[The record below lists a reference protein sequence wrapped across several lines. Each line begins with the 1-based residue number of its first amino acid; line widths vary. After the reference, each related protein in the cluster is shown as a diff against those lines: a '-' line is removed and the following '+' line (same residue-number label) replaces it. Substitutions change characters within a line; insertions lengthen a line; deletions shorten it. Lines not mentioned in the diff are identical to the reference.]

1 MPLVTYRGRRTKKV
15 VADDDPDK
23 TPTQPPLKMPVM
35 PDIKPLDELDACEL
49 SASGPRV
56 TVREAP
62 VKDAADYEDFPLF
75 EDIEMGNKCET
86 EQVDK
91 EEVKESVTGAI
102 TIVEKQVDEADE
114 TDEAKEPE
122 EEDVEG
128 AAAAEQ
134 TRASDYPA
142 GGLRAVLAGLCTPL
156 GLALASLFAVQ
167 ILWMIFEFTIWQLRT
182 SYLATI
188 KDGVG
193 DRLINVNSSILN
205 SPCFRSAGWSAT
217 ADPNAAHIKRTHSPP
232 IPTAT
237 TVGEQYAGSQS
248 TARRGNGPS
257 NGNTEVITREG
268 SYAGEDTLQL
278 GNRRGTAADEED
290 EEEITL
296 NTEGVTGLGFA
307 NVMRQTYKKKSSRTD
322 LRRRGGHKSSRPP
335 GTPGEAEED
344 SSDLSDESDEE
355 TSRQRA
361 MNQIQF
367 TKMPVRHR
375 ADSSP
380 IRGSEQQGGPRV
392 LITSPSL
399 RSVDNR
405 FRRSSL
411 GAVEAIKSRA
421 RRDTTTSSDMSSDI
435 ELDPEAMKRRQIQ
448 FSKHEN
454 ETFVPREEDE
464 DAESE
469 KLEEEVELEAAM
481 ANGRLGARRGD
492 HEHDD
497 DSIAGSVESAISS
510 DFGHTAGSGS
520 LLGRAGL
527 GVSSPLILNKI
538 PKSGGSGN
546 AGPSTTSVTASGAV
560 PTTSTTSP
568 RKDRDAAGTGVLPR
582 LPAAQAIAPS
592 EPVSLLSNMLN
603 ARKKAPE
610 NPMEKYAALSGKG
623 SSATPLYIK
632 LYTPC
637 AEDPEEPM
645 DMPLTKDTKDGDHSR
660 PVTVAEAI
668 GLALWRY
675 TDDKIKPAIDV
686 SKLGVNY
693 WNLRMVEDG
702 EVDYDFPPLARKRP
716 ITDFTSNNNRAAG
729 FRGRSRSKPYD
740 EFALVEASPSEFA
753 ENEAACPGDSVAV
766 QEAATPTAAAPS
778 AETGGNTGAQGGAS
792 AAPGLPANHIK
803 VAIGGRMNPILGH
816 PFSSALHDSSL
827 RPADLPAIPTMQA
840 TPRLGVSTQL
850 KVRYIDL
857 EASTRTTTLNT
868 STDSYIAEILD
879 SVCKKWQL
887 DKGNYLLKIMNTNTV
902 APLDRTVEA
911 LGTNTD
917 LDLIR
922 RRFGAGP
929 LSLMGSPGSSS
940 PSAPLLVDTNTQGAS
955 KKSKKSAASRM
966 LHPLSQKQDVI
977 VGGYYKRY
985 NVIRK
990 QSMSFTTSSQRVLA
1004 FDNDY
1009 MHIMP
1014 AETGKTLFEANSKTT
1029 SISFCDVI
1037 GSKVSRRHPKSFR
1050 FVVVRG
1056 ADATE
1061 QKRYDFEARN
1071 AVEAIEIVDEIKK
1084 NMAHYRL

>member
-1 MPLVTYRGRRTKKV
+1 MHPRGPDRKNFKVTKSRLALVSLLSHFIAFQPAGDAYAGTNALLSQSSTASSPHPPKRPTPRYQRR
-15 VADDDPDK
+15 A
-23 TPTQPPLKMPVM
+23 
-35 PDIKPLDELDACEL
+35 
-49 SASGPRV
+49 SASHR
-56 TVREAP
+56 R
-62 VKDAADYEDFPLF
+62 FP
-75 EDIEMGNKCET
+75 
-86 EQVDK
+86 
-91 EEVKESVTGAI
+91 
-102 TIVEKQVDEADE
+102 
-114 TDEAKEPE
+114 
-122 EEDVEG
+122 
-128 AAAAEQ
+128 
-134 TRASDYPA
+134 
-142 GGLRAVLAGLCTPL
+142 
-156 GLALASLFAVQ
+156 
-167 ILWMIFEFTIWQLRT
+167 FTIWQLRT

-205 SPCFRSAGWSAT
+205 SPCFRSAGWSVA

-237 TVGEQYAGSQS
+237 AVGAQYAAHNA
-248 TARRGNGPS
+248 ARRNNFNG
-257 NGNTEVITREG
+257 GGGGGGAEVINGDG
-268 SYAGEDTLQL
+268 SFGGEDTLQL
-278 GNRRGTAADEED
+278 GTGRATAADDEED
-290 EEEITL
+290 EEITL
-296 NTEGVTGLGFA
+296 NTEGMAGLGFT
-307 NVMRQTYKKKSSRTD
+307 NIVRQAYKKKGSRQE
-322 LRRRGGHKSSRPP
+322 LGRRGHAKNSRRPV
-335 GTPGEAEED
+335 TPGDGEED

-361 MNQIQF
+361 VQQIQF

-380 IRGSEQQGGPRV
+380 IRGSEHQGGPQV
-392 LITSPSL
+392 LITSPSI

-435 ELDPEAMKRRQIQ
+435 ELDPEAMKRRQIK
-448 FSKHEN
+448 FLKHEN
-454 ETFVPREEDE
+454 EAFVPREEDE

-469 KLEEEVELEAAM
+469 KLEEEVEMEAEMASGAM
-481 ANGRLGARRGD
+481 RAQRNEHD
-492 HEHDD
+492 HDD
-497 DSIAGSVESAISS
+497 DSIAGSVGSAISS
-510 DFGHTAGSGS
+510 DFGNTAGSGS
-520 LLGRAGL
+520 LLGRGAL
-527 GVSSPLILNKI
+527 HASSPLMLNKI
-538 PKSGGSGN
+538 PRGMEAQGGGS
-546 AGPSTTSVTASGAV
+546 
-560 PTTSTTSP
+560 SP
-568 RKDRDAAGTGVLPR
+568 RKDKDISAPMLPR
-582 LPAAQAIAPS
+582 LPPAQPITPT

-610 NPMEKYAALSGKG
+610 NPTEKYAVLSGKG
-623 SSATPLYIK
+623 SSGTPLYIK

-637 AEDPEEPM
+637 SEDPEEPM

-675 TDDKIKPAIDV
+675 TDDKIKPAIDI

-740 EFALVEASPSEFA
+740 EFALVEASPAEFE
-753 ENEAACPGDSVAV
+753 ENETVCPGDSI
-766 QEAATPTAAAPS
+766 AAPDVTTPTAAPA
-778 AETGGNTGAQGGAS
+778 AEMPPPPLSQTAGAQA
-792 AAPGLPANHIK
+792 LPSNHIK

-816 PFSSALHDSSL
+816 PFTTALNDSSL

-850 KVRYIDL
+850 KVRYVDL

-887 DKGNYLLKIMNTNTV
+887 DKGNYLLKVMNSNTV
-902 APLDRTVEA
+902 APLDRTVAA
-911 LGTNTD
+911 LGNITD
-917 LDLIR
+917 LELVR

-940 PSAPLLVDTNTQGAS
+940 PNAPLLVDNGTAATSS
-955 KKSKKSAASRM
+955 KKSKKGAASRM
-966 LHPLSQKQDVI
+966 LHPLAQKQDVI

-985 NVIRK
+985 HVIRK

-1050 FVVVRG
+1050 FVVLRG
-1056 ADATE
+1056 TEANE
-1061 QKRYDFEARN
+1061 QKRYDFEAKN

>member
-1 MPLVTYRGRRTKKV
+1 MFNKPAVLLSQTQRAPAASALPARPAPPSSNCELLYINLQTCLLRLFLLFRPL
-15 VADDDPDK
+15 
-23 TPTQPPLKMPVM
+23 
-35 PDIKPLDELDACEL
+35 LDAT
-49 SASGPRV
+49 GG
-56 TVREAP
+56 
-62 VKDAADYEDFPLF
+62 FG
-75 EDIEMGNKCET
+75 EM
-86 EQVDK
+86 
-91 EEVKESVTGAI
+91 
-102 TIVEKQVDEADE
+102 
-114 TDEAKEPE
+114 
-122 EEDVEG
+122 
-128 AAAAEQ
+128 
-134 TRASDYPA
+134 
-142 GGLRAVLAGLCTPL
+142 
-156 GLALASLFAVQ
+156 ALLQ
-167 ILWMIFEFTIWQLRT
+167 NEEFTIWQLRT

-237 TVGEQYAGSQS
+237 TVGEQYAGSGSQS
-248 TARRGNGPS
+248 TARRGNGS
-257 NGNTEVITREG
+257 GSVTVRNEVITREG

-278 GNRRGTAADEED
+278 GNRRGTAADED
-290 EEEITL
+290 DDEEITL
-296 NTEGVTGLGFA
+296 NTEGITGLGFS
-307 NVMRQTYKKKSSRTD
+307 NIMRQTHKKKSSQTD
-322 LRRRGGHKSSRPP
+322 LRRRGRQKVSRRPV
-335 GTPGEAEED
+335 TPGEAEED

-380 IRGSEQQGGPRV
+380 IRGSEHQGGPRV

-435 ELDPEAMKRRQIQ
+435 ELDPEAMKRRQIK

-469 KLEEEVELEAAM
+469 KLEEEVEMEAEL
-481 ANGRLGARRGD
+481 ANGGLGVRRD
-492 HEHDD
+492 EHEHDD

-520 LLGRAGL
+520 LLGRGGL
-527 GVSSPLILNKI
+527 GASSPLILNKI

-546 AGPSTTSVTASGAV
+546 AAPSVSATASGAA
-560 PTTSTTSP
+560 SAANTSP
-568 RKDRDAAGTGVLPR
+568 RKDRDAGTSTPALPR
-582 LPAAQAIAPS
+582 LPAAQAITPHP

-623 SSATPLYIK
+623 SSETPLYIK
-632 LYTPC
+632 LYTPG

-675 TDDKIKPAIDV
+675 TEDKIQPAIDA

-740 EFALVEASPSEFA
+740 EFALVEASPAEFA
-753 ENEAACPGDSVAV
+753 ENEAACPGDSIAV
-766 QEAATPTAAAPS
+766 PEASTPTAAPTEA
-778 AETGGNTGAQGGAS
+778 AANAQGGTS

-803 VAIGGRMNPILGH
+803 VAIGGRMNPILGQ
-816 PFSSALHDSSL
+816 PFSSALNDSSL

-850 KVRYIDL
+850 KVRYVDL

-940 PSAPLLVDTNTQGAS
+940 PSAPLLVDTSTNGAS

-1014 AETGKTLFEANSKTT
+1014 AETGRTLFEASSKTT

-1056 ADATE
+1056 ADATD
-1061 QKRYDFEARN
+1061 QKRYDFEAKN

>member
-1 MPLVTYRGRRTKKV
+1 M
-15 VADDDPDK
+15 
-23 TPTQPPLKMPVM
+23 
-35 PDIKPLDELDACEL
+35 
-49 SASGPRV
+49 
-56 TVREAP
+56 
-62 VKDAADYEDFPLF
+62 
-75 EDIEMGNKCET
+75 
-86 EQVDK
+86 
-91 EEVKESVTGAI
+91 
-102 TIVEKQVDEADE
+102 
-114 TDEAKEPE
+114 
-122 EEDVEG
+122 
-128 AAAAEQ
+128 
-134 TRASDYPA
+134 
-142 GGLRAVLAGLCTPL
+142 
-156 GLALASLFAVQ
+156 ALLQ
-167 ILWMIFEFTIWQLRT
+167 NEEFTIWQLRT

-237 TVGEQYAGSQS
+237 TVGEQYAAHGA
-248 TARRGNGPS
+248 ARRGNAS
-257 NGNTEVITREG
+257 VNVNGRTEAITREG
-268 SYAGEDTLQL
+268 SFGGEDTLQL
-278 GNRRGTAADEED
+278 GARRGNAAEED
-290 EEEITL
+290 GDEEITL
-296 NTEGVTGLGFA
+296 NPEGIAGLGFA
-307 NVMRQTYKKKSSRTD
+307 NIMRQTYKKKGSRSE
-322 LRRRGGHKSSRPP
+322 LGRRGHGKGSRRPA
-335 GTPGEAEED
+335 TPGEGEED

-361 MNQIQF
+361 VNQIQF

-380 IRGSEQQGGPRV
+380 IRGSEHQGGPRV
-392 LITSPSL
+392 LITSPSV

-454 ETFVPREEDE
+454 EAFVPREEDE

-469 KLEEEVELEAAM
+469 KLEEEVEMEAEMASGAM
-481 ANGRLGARRGD
+481 RTQRGE
-492 HEHDD
+492 HEQDD
-497 DSIAGSVESAISS
+497 DSIAGSVGSAISS
-510 DFGHTAGSGS
+510 DFGNTAGSGS
-520 LLGRAGL
+520 LLGRGGL
-527 GVSSPLILNKI
+527 DVSSPLILNKI
-538 PKSGGSGN
+538 PKGMEAQGGGGGGTGGSSGGSGGGGA
-546 AGPSTTSVTASGAV
+546 AGSA
-560 PTTSTTSP
+560 SP
-568 RKDRDAAGTGVLPR
+568 RKDKDTGTPALPR
-582 LPAAQAIAPS
+582 LPPAQPITAT

-610 NPMEKYAALSGKG
+610 NPMEKYAILSGKG
-623 SSATPLYIK
+623 SSGTPLYIK
-632 LYTPC
+632 LFTPC

-675 TDDKIKPAIDV
+675 IDDKIKPAIDA

-740 EFALVEASPSEFA
+740 EFALVEASPAEFA

-766 QEAATPTAAAPS
+766 PDVATPTAGEAA
-778 AETGGNTGAQGGAS
+778 ATVTATGATSTAS
-792 AAPGLPANHIK
+792 ALPSNHIK
-803 VAIGGRMNPILGH
+803 VAIGGRLNPILGH
-816 PFSSALHDSSL
+816 PFTSALNDSSL

-911 LGTNTD
+911 LGSNTE

-940 PSAPLLVDTNTQGAS
+940 PSAPLLVDTNTNGAS
-955 KKSKKSAASRM
+955 KKSKKGAASRM

-990 QSMSFTTSSQRVLA
+990 QSMSFTTSSQRILA

-1050 FVVVRG
+1050 FVVLRG
-1056 ADATE
+1056 TEATE

>member
-1 MPLVTYRGRRTKKV
+1 M
-15 VADDDPDK
+15 
-23 TPTQPPLKMPVM
+23 
-35 PDIKPLDELDACEL
+35 
-49 SASGPRV
+49 
-56 TVREAP
+56 
-62 VKDAADYEDFPLF
+62 
-75 EDIEMGNKCET
+75 
-86 EQVDK
+86 
-91 EEVKESVTGAI
+91 
-102 TIVEKQVDEADE
+102 
-114 TDEAKEPE
+114 
-122 EEDVEG
+122 
-128 AAAAEQ
+128 
-134 TRASDYPA
+134 
-142 GGLRAVLAGLCTPL
+142 
-156 GLALASLFAVQ
+156 ALLQ
-167 ILWMIFEFTIWQLRT
+167 NEEFTIWQLRT

-205 SPCFRSAGWSAT
+205 SPGFRSAGWSAA

-237 TVGEQYAGSQS
+237 AVGTQYAAHNA
-248 TARRGNGPS
+248 ARRKNFNDGG
-257 NGNTEVITREG
+257 GRGAEVINGDG
-268 SYAGEDTLQL
+268 SFGGEDTLQL
-278 GNRRGTAADEED
+278 GTGRGTAADEEED
-290 EEEITL
+290 EEITL
-296 NTEGVTGLGFA
+296 NTEGMTGLGFA
-307 NVMRQTYKKKSSRTD
+307 NLVQRTYKKKGGRPE
-322 LRRRGGHKSSRPP
+322 LGRRGHAKSSRRPV
-335 GTPGEAEED
+335 TPGDGEED

-361 MNQIQF
+361 MHQIQF

-380 IRGSEQQGGPRV
+380 IRGSEHQGGPQV
-392 LITSPSL
+392 LITSPSI

-421 RRDTTTSSDMSSDI
+421 RRDTTTSSEMSSDI

-454 ETFVPREEDE
+454 EAFVPREEDE

-469 KLEEEVELEAAM
+469 KLEEEVEMEAEL
-481 ANGRLGARRGD
+481 ANGALRAQNNEQ
-492 HEHDD
+492 EHDD
-497 DSIAGSVESAISS
+497 DSIAGSVGSAISS
-510 DFGHTAGSGS
+510 DFGNTAGSGS
-520 LLGRAGL
+520 LLGRGAL
-527 GVSSPLILNKI
+527 DASSPLVLNKI
-538 PKSGGSGN
+538 PRGMEAPGGGS
-546 AGPSTTSVTASGAV
+546 
-560 PTTSTTSP
+560 SP
-568 RKDRDAAGTGVLPR
+568 RKDKDAATPVLPR
-582 LPAAQAIAPS
+582 LPPAQPITPT

-603 ARKKAPE
+603 SRKKAPE
-610 NPMEKYAALSGKG
+610 NPTEKYAVLSAKG
-623 SSATPLYIK
+623 SSGTPLYIK
-632 LYTPC
+632 LYTPGS
-637 AEDPEEPM
+637 EDPDEPL
-645 DMPLTKDTKDGDHSR
+645 DMPITRDTKDGDRSR

-668 GLALWRY
+668 GLGLWRY
-675 TDDKIKPAIDV
+675 TEDKIQPPIDI

-693 WNLRMVEDG
+693 WNLRLVEDG

-740 EFALVEASPSEFA
+740 GFALVEASPAEFA
-753 ENEAACPGDSVAV
+753 DNEAACPGDSIAV
-766 QEAATPTAAAPS
+766 PEVATPTAAAAPVTEAPS
-778 AETGGNTGAQGGAS
+778 TA
-792 AAPGLPANHIK
+792 AAPALPSNHIK

-816 PFSSALHDSSL
+816 PFTTALNDSSL

-850 KVRYIDL
+850 KVRYVDL

-887 DKGNYLLKIMNTNTV
+887 DKGNYLLKIMNSNTV

-911 LGTNTD
+911 LGNMTD
-917 LDLIR
+917 LDLVR

-940 PSAPLLVDTNTQGAS
+940 PNAPLLVDNATNATSS
-955 KKSKKSAASRM
+955 KKNKKGAASRM
-966 LHPLSQKQDVI
+966 LHPLAQKQDVI
-977 VGGYYKRY
+977 VGAYYKRY
-985 NVIRK
+985 HVIRK

-1050 FVVVRG
+1050 FVVLRG
-1056 ADATE
+1056 TEATE
-1061 QKRYDFEARN
+1061 QKRYDFEAKN